1 MPSHY
6 QRSLSLIIA
15 TSLSLLWR
23 RASLLFSRSASSLV
37 IATATG
43 GLASAVIAASVS
55 RVRTRVSPATA
66 ATISSVVSPAVAG
79 ARPGSGSRISSSVAA
94 LVSIVSPTSGSGSG
108 AAPKCILDGKDT
120 YLLLQS
126 LAKWPV
132 F

>member
-1 MPSHY
+1 MPSDY

-55 RVRTRVSPATA
+55 RVRTRVSPAT